1 MFQGGV
7 EITFLLICYYVLKQ
21 TANNHNTMRD

>member
-7 EITFLLICYYVLKQ
+7 EITFLYVFAYVLKK